1 MSKAS
6 ECGLADVVAN
16 PFTLVSWLIRDLY
29 GIVLYE
35 ILPCLSLKTASINL
49 FLFLFIAERRQSIG
63 FDWHR
68 ECLKCNE
75 CGKVLNPGQHAE
87 VSLDIMCCD
96 D

>member
-6 ECGLADVVAN
+6 ECGLADVAAN
-16 PFTLVSWLIRDLY
+16 PFTLVSWLITDSY
-29 GIVLYE
+29 GIVLYYH
-35 ILPCLSLKTASINL
+35 SYGYTVFDKSML
-49 FLFLFIAERRQSIG
+49 FSFVAERRQSIG

-87 VSLDIMCCD
+87 VSLDKICCND
-96 D
+96 

>member
-1 MSKAS
+1 MSNAS
-6 ECGLADVVAN
+6 ECGLADVAAN
-16 PFTLVSWLIRDLY
+16 PFTLVSWLITDLY
-29 GIVLYE
+29 GIVLYYDAYR
-35 ILPCLSLKTASINL
+35 LRAASINL

-87 VSLDIMCCD
+87 VSLDKNVLR
-96 D
+96 